1 MAPRAKTIKVGTVIP
16 LKITRENIDE
26 STPCDKGTCM
36 ATLSGIETL
45 ETRFGKQNYRVKST
59 NHGMTFRING
69 YDILTVFDHQTS
81 HNIYQYDEIYRRTK
95 SIAKARASV
104 KPFRAK
110 LMVESC
116 QKAPVYPP
124 MSAETKAALKGR
136 PRRKVVVKS
145 GIRMSNRR
153 KISE

>member
-1 MAPRAKTIKVGTVIP
+1 MAPRVKTIKVGTVIP

-36 ATLSGIETL
+36 ATLSGIQTL
-45 ETRFGKQNYRVKST
+45 ESRFGKQNYRVRST

-69 YDILTVFDHQTS
+69 YDVLTVFDHQTS

-104 KPFRAK
+104 KPFKAK

-116 QKAPVYPP
+116 QKAPIYPA
-124 MSAETKAALKGR
+124 MSEATKKDLASR

-145 GIRMSNRR
+145 GIKMSNRR
-153 KISE
+153 QLSE